1 MKLPEIQQLAFQGSA
16 QSTPFDPLKVP
27 DPNIGVQAKLN
38 SIGASI
44 KNLQDSGKQQYAALE
59 MSAKQAQDL
68 YEFAPKALGT
78 ALKTGQDIRDR
89 MAKQWAAE
97 HAYKLDDKT
106 LLDTVER
113 NATANMDAVA
123 REGSEE
129 LIPMRKEG
137 VSYELTKQVA
147 GAVGLRAKYLN
158 QEHAKRLGV
167 LFPEWIQEQL
177 RTNDATVELE
187 GYGKVRLNNRLD
199 DPAVHK
205 AKQDYLLRAAFGID
219 DITGNESIPLD
230 IMTVHGMPR
239 IREALS
245 QQSQRYDR
253 SWRSLTG
260 ENQRVDA
267 KRAITEILADKRLSA
282 AEKADKIAI
291 QHNIIAATP
300 PVSGDD
306 TILGHADA
314 NKQVDGLIASLAAND
329 PNLDVY
335 RDYLNLPSG
344 RLGPDGKPLINK
356 KTGKPFTHAEL
367 DPQRAINLI
376 ARVQKEKTGA
386 FTADLQTQQQAL
398 RKEVMAYHQDVTEN
412 PGRYS
417 FADISAKSR
426 EFEQRGEGLFMTPAQ
441 YGLTA
446 LSQARF
452 RYSKGAQALQQ
463 ERQDL
468 LDDLDMGRGST
479 THEYFQTPLGQ
490 ADTELFNRAKQQE
503 QDHLAPWAK
512 DLKKT
517 LFADFGGATQT
528 QQNVNGDLVKNHV
541 QAMAT
546 IEYKKAREEAA
557 VRIRNG
563 EDETLVVNQVSAKYA
578 AEFRKAI
585 APGSGHLYEGDNKG
599 TFPRFGK
606 SLEQGA
612 ESNTTYKQID
622 PALNA
627 VKQLSSGFVGPGGP
641 AAVSV
646 HALFH
651 QQPDLVMNKEMTAA
665 NYSNM
670 LATGAAAPI
679 FDIYAKQINKAA
691 GTTVY
696 KSGMDL
702 LFALQRSYEPGISGA
717 ALEQTVNQMNQ
728 LTGENKRFAQRYANG
743 QYANPG
749 GVYLRTDTP
758 VYPGRPP
765 VASTIAAVGTQKT
778 YTTEQRSFA
787 NRVYELAKRNG
798 ASHPEVAAAIAS
810 LETGFGKTQADN
822 NVFNLRAV
830 GGGFEKFA
838 TLEDAVKRFI
848 KLWDKNHS
856 GFRNLES
863 FDDPNEAFAAIVNA
877 YAPEADQNNPAA
889 YKQFVADFI
898 KSQGYLLQ

>member
-27 DPNIGVQAKLN
+27 DPNPGIQANLN
-38 SIGASI
+38 TIAASF

-59 MSAKQAQDL
+59 MQAKQAQQL
-68 YEFAPKALGT
+68 YEFMPKALGT
-78 ALKTGQDIRDR
+78 ALRTSQDIRDR

-97 HAYKLDDKT
+97 HAYKLTDKT
-106 LLDTVER
+106 LIDTVER
-113 NATANMDAVA
+113 NATANIDAVA

-137 VSYELTKQVA
+137 VSYELTNQVA

-167 LFPEWIQEQL
+167 LLPEWIQEQL
-177 RTNDATVELE
+177 RTNDAVVELE
-187 GYGKVRLNNRLD
+187 GYGKRRLNDRLD
-199 DPAVHK
+199 DPAVYR
-205 AKQDYLLRAAFGID
+205 AKQDFLLRAAFGID
-219 DITGNESIPLD
+219 DITGNESIPLEV
-230 IMTVHGMPR
+230 MTVHGMPR

-245 QQSQRYDR
+245 QQSQRYNR
-253 SWRSLTG
+253 SWRSVTG

-282 AEKADKIAI
+282 AEKAERITI

-300 PVSGDD
+300 PINGDD
-306 TILGHADA
+306 TITGHPDA
-314 NKQVDGLIASLAAND
+314 NRQIDGLLATIGAND
-329 PNLDVY
+329 PNFDVV

-344 RLGPDGKPLINK
+344 RLGSDGKPLIDK
-356 KTGKPFTHAEL
+356 KTGKPFTHGGL
-367 DPQRAINLI
+367 DPERALRLVAN
-376 ARVQKEKTGA
+376 VQKQKTGV
-386 FTADLQTQQQAL
+386 FNSNLQTQQQAL
-398 RKEVMAYHQDVTEN
+398 RREVMAYYQDVTEN

-417 FADISAKSR
+417 FTDIGTKSK
-426 EFEQRGEGLFMTPAQ
+426 EFKDRGEGLFMSPAQ

-446 LSQARF
+446 LQQARF
-452 RYSKGAQALQQ
+452 RYSKGAIALQQ

-468 LDDLDMGRGST
+468 LDELDMGRGST

-490 ADTELFNRAKQQE
+490 ADTELFNRAKQLE
-503 QDHLAPWAK
+503 QDHLSPWAK
-512 DLKKT
+512 DLKKA
-517 LFADFGGATQT
+517 LFAGIGQATST
-528 QQNVNGDLVKNHV
+528 QQNVNGDLVSTHV

-557 VRIRNG
+557 ARIRNG
-563 EDETLVVNQVSAKYA
+563 EDETAVINSVSAKYVGD
-578 AEFRKAI
+578 FTKAI
-585 APGSGHLYEGDNKG
+585 QPGSGHLYEGDNKG
-599 TFPRFGK
+599 TFARFGK
-606 SLEQGA
+606 RLEESA
-612 ESNTTYKQID
+612 ESNSTYRQIE
-622 PALNA
+622 PAVNA
-627 VKQLSSGFVGPGGP
+627 VKQLSSGFIGPGGP
-641 AAVSV
+641 AAVSI

-651 QQPDLVMNKEMTAA
+651 QQPDLIMNKEMTAA

-670 LATGAAAPI
+670 LSTGAAAPI

-702 LFALQRSYEPGISGA
+702 LFALQRSYEPGVSGA

-728 LTGENKRFAQRYANG
+728 LTGENKRFAERYANG

-749 GVYLRTDTP
+749 GVYLRTNTP

-765 VASTIAAVGTQKT
+765 VVSAIATGKVKT
-778 YTTEQRSFA
+778 YTTQQRQFA
-787 NRVYELAKRNG
+787 NTVYELAKRHG
-798 ASHPEVAAAIAS
+798 ARHPEVAAAIAS
-810 LETGFGKTQADN
+810 LETGFGRVQKDN

-838 TLEDAVKRFI
+838 TLEDAVKRYI
-848 KLWDKNHS
+848 KLWDKNYR
-856 GFRNLES
+856 GYRNLES

-877 YAPEADQNNPAA
+877 YAPRGDGENDPEA